1 MSDKN
6 HQVVKTLSVLLAD
19 SYLLMLKTH
28 NYHWNVTGPHFGA
41 LHTMFQGQYEE
52 LFAAVDEMAE
62 RLRALGEK
70 APGSFADFAK
80 LSKLKEETGHPAAND
95 MIQNLAD
102 DHETLAADADAV
114 LKAATEIGD
123 DATGDL
129 AIERI
134 QLHQKTVWM
143 LKAHLAG

>member
-1 MSDKN
+1 MTDKN
-6 HQVVKTLSVLLAD
+6 HQVVKSLSVLLAD
-19 SYLLMLKTH
+19 SYVLMLKTQ
-28 NYHWNVTGPHFGA
+28 NYHWNVTGPHFTA
-41 LHTMFQGQYEE
+41 LHTMFQEQYEE
-52 LFAAVDEMAE
+52 LFASVDELAE

-80 LSKLKEETGHPAAND
+80 LAKVKEETGHPAAND

-102 DHETLAADADAV
+102 DHDTLAADADTL

-123 DATGDL
+123 DATGDM
-129 AIERI
+129 AIARM
-134 QLHQKTVWM
+134 QVHQKTAWM

>member
-1 MSDKN
+1 MADKN
-6 HQVVKTLSVLLAD
+6 HQVIKSLSVLLAD
-19 SYLLMLKTH
+19 SYILMLKTQ
-28 NYHWNVTGPHFGA
+28 NYHWNVTGPHFVG

-52 LFAAVDEMAE
+52 LFASVDELAE

-80 LSKLKEETGHPAAND
+80 LAKVKEETGHPAAND

-102 DHETLAADADAV
+102 DHETLAADADAL

-123 DATGDL
+123 DATGDM
-129 AIERI
+129 AIERM
-134 QLHQKTVWM
+134 QAHQKTAWM

>member
-1 MSDKN
+1 MSGKN
-6 HQVVKTLSVLLAD
+6 HQVIKTLSVLLAD

-41 LHTMFQGQYEE
+41 LHTLFQGQYEE
-52 LFAAVDEMAE
+52 LFGAVDNLAE

-70 APGSFADFAK
+70 APGSFADFTK
-80 LSKLKEETGHPAAND
+80 LSKLKEETGNPAAND

-114 LKAATEIGD
+114 LKAATEVGD

-134 QLHQKTVWM
+134 QFHQKTAWM

>member
-28 NYHWNVTGPHFGA
+28 NYHWNVTGPHFSG

-70 APGSFADFAK
+70 APGSFADFTK

-102 DHETLAADADAV
+102 DHETLAADADAL
-114 LKAATEIGD
+114 LKAATEVGD

-129 AIERI
+129 AVQRL

-143 LKAHLAG
+143 LKAHLAA

>member
-1 MSDKN
+1 MADKN
-6 HQVVKTLSVLLAD
+6 HQVIKSLSVLLAD
-19 SYLLMLKTH
+19 SYILMLKTQ
-28 NYHWNVTGPHFGA
+28 NYHWNVTGPHFIG

-52 LFAAVDEMAE
+52 LFASVDELAE

-70 APGSFADFAK
+70 APGSFTDFAK
-80 LSKLKEETGHPAAND
+80 LSKVKEETGNPAAND

-102 DHETLAADADAV
+102 DHETLAADADAL

-123 DATGDL
+123 DATGDM
-129 AIERI
+129 AIERM
-134 QLHQKTVWM
+134 QAHQKTAWM

>member
-6 HQVVKTLSVLLAD
+6 HQVVKNLSVLLAD
-19 SYLLMLKTH
+19 TYLLMLKTQ

-41 LHTMFQGQYEE
+41 LHTLFQGQYEE
-52 LFAAVDEMAE
+52 LFAAADELAE

-70 APGSFADFAK
+70 APGSLADFSR
-80 LSKLKEETGHPAAND
+80 LSKVKEETGHPAAND

-114 LKAATEIGD
+114 LKAATEVGD

-134 QLHQKTVWM
+134 QAHQKAAWM
-143 LKAHLAG
+143 LKAHLSG

>member
-1 MSDKN
+1 MSGKN
-6 HQVVKTLSVLLAD
+6 HQVIKTLSVLLAD

-52 LFAAVDEMAE
+52 LFAAVDELAE

-70 APGSFADFAK
+70 APGSFADFTK
-80 LSKLKEETGHPAAND
+80 LSKLKEETGNPAAND

-114 LKAATEIGD
+114 FKAATEVGD
-123 DATGDL
+123 DATADV
-129 AIERI
+129 AIERM

-143 LKAHLAG
+143 LKAHLAA

>member
-52 LFAAVDEMAE
+52 LFAAVDEVAE

-70 APGSFADFAK
+70 APGSFADFVK

-114 LKAATEIGD
+114 LKAASEIGD

>member
-1 MSDKN
+1 MSGKN

-41 LHTMFQGQYEE
+41 LHTLFQGQYEE
-52 LFAAVDEMAE
+52 MFAAVDELAE

-70 APGSFADFAK
+70 APGSFADFSK
-80 LSKLKEETGHPAAND
+80 LSRLKEETGHPAAND

-102 DHETLAADADAV
+102 DHDTLAADADAV
-114 LKAATEIGD
+114 LKAAAEIGD

-134 QLHQKTVWM
+134 QLHQKAAWM
-143 LKAHLAG
+143 LKAHLAA

>member
-28 NYHWNVTGPHFGA
+28 NYHWNVTGPHFSG

-70 APGSFADFAK
+70 APGSFADFTK

-102 DHETLAADADAV
+102 DHETLAADADAL
-114 LKAATEIGD
+114 LKAATEVGD

-129 AIERI
+129 AVQRLH
-134 QLHQKTVWM
+134 LHQKTVWM
-143 LKAHLAG
+143 LKAHLGA

>member
-1 MSDKN
+1 MADKN
-6 HQVVKTLSVLLAD
+6 HQVIKSLSVLLAD
-19 SYLLMLKTH
+19 SYILMLKTQ
-28 NYHWNVTGPHFGA
+28 NYHWNVTGPHFVG

-52 LFAAVDEMAE
+52 LFASVDELAE

-70 APGSFADFAK
+70 APGSFTDFAK
-80 LSKLKEETGHPAAND
+80 LSKVKEETGNPAAND

-102 DHETLAADADAV
+102 DHETLAADADAL

-123 DATGDL
+123 DATGDM
-129 AIERI
+129 AIERM
-134 QLHQKTVWM
+134 QAHQKTAWM

>member
-28 NYHWNVTGPHFGA
+28 NYHWNVTGPHFSG

-52 LFAAVDEMAE
+52 LFAAVDEVAE

-70 APGSFADFAK
+70 APGSFADFTK

-114 LKAATEIGD
+114 LKAATEVGD

-129 AIERI
+129 AVQRLR
-134 QLHQKTVWM
+134 LHQKTVWM
-143 LKAHLAG
+143 LKAHLAA